1 LLGERGELPP
11 SSYFSSKRLGFLFLD
26 MDCIDDL
33 DFVAFLRSL
42 STAIEDG
49 RREGLGQLLDAGT
62 VSRGPWSL
70 KIFP

>member
-1 LLGERGELPP
+1 
-11 SSYFSSKRLGFLFLD
+11 
-26 MDCIDDL
+26 MDGIDDL
-33 DFVAFLRSL
+33 DFVAFFRSL